1 MYHVADIDRTHWRMF
16 KNGDGVSPEHEVL
29 GLPVLPRLVPVQ
41 DTFRHPTHVGDLVR
55 RGKIEIEGDALQ
67 VRNRFILGFESPD
80 ENTSTFWAESAFVYS
95 DMIFIHLERTARSA
109 TWITPV
115 LEPFMPRTSNEFAL
129 SLSVPKMYL
138 VT

>member
-1 MYHVADIDRTHWRMF
+1 MFENSDR
-16 KNGDGVSPEHEVL
+16 VSAERKVL

-41 DTFRHPTHVGDLVR
+41 DALGNPTHVGDFVP
-55 RGKIEIEGDALQ
+55 RGKIDIEGDALQ
-67 VRNRFILGFESPD
+67 KKIRLIWGMESLQILECC
-80 ENTSTFWAESAFVYS
+80 TFWLVSAFVYS
-95 DMIFIHLERTARSA
+95 DMIFIHLERMARSV